1 MKMTDTFVPSI
12 ILSEAYYPYL
22 GTTGLIADAITQI
35 VDEGFYGGVE
45 IPRISDPPERSRI
58 SHVIQENDL
67 ILLQWLTLWLS
78 TTEFSLSSLDESLR
92 RRTVQQIKEQMEFAA
107 ECSVQT
113 IGVAS
118 GTDPG
123 PDLRGEATNAFF
135 DSLCE
140 LAAAG
145 QAYGLRVVFE
155 PMDRGQH
162 KDGLIGPTDE
172 AVALM
177 RRVREE
183 FCNVALCWDTGHILL
198 NGEDLQ
204 ASLNASQPFIANIHF
219 SNAVLDRDHPDFGDR
234 HLPIGP
240 PGVLTVDKIAQV
252 LRSIIDSEVLAGNPP
267 CVAIEIRTTPDADP
281 LATWQLSKQTLQQ
294 AWNKATATGDSV

>member
-1 MKMTDTFVPSI
+1 MKMTEAFVPSM

-22 GTTGLIADAITQI
+22 GTTGVIADAITQI
-35 VDEGFYGGVE
+35 IDEGFYGGVE
-45 IPRISDPPERSRI
+45 IPCISDPPERSRI
-58 SHVIQENDL
+58 GHVIQENDI
-67 ILLQWLTLWLS
+67 ILMQWLTLWLATS
-78 TTEFSLSSLDESLR
+78 ELSLSSLDESLR
-92 RRTVQQIKEQMEFAA
+92 RCTVQQIKEHMEFAA
-107 ECSVQT
+107 ECGAQT

-118 GTDPG
+118 GPDPG
-123 PDLRGEATNAFF
+123 PDLRCQATNAFF

-145 QAYGLRVVFE
+145 QTYGLRLVFE
-155 PMDRGQH
+155 PLDRGAD
-162 KDGLIGPTDE
+162 KNGLIGPTDE

-177 RRVREE
+177 KRVREE

-198 NGEDLQ
+198 NGEELQ
-204 ASLNASQPFIANIHF
+204 ASLSALQPFITNIHF
-219 SNAVLDRDHPDFGDR
+219 SNAVFDREHPDFGDR

-267 CVAIEIRTTPDADP
+267 CAAIEIRTTPDADP

-294 AWNKATATGDSV
+294 AWNKVAATGDGE